1 MSRDPFFDAIRDQL
15 LPDATDTEIEI
26 LFGQYLGAQPEP
38 VFIAHIAGDPKPQ
51 GSKRYVGGGRV
62 IEDNPGT
69 RAWRQSAQLQ
79 LTTYRS
85 RQLKEPID
93 EAVLV
98 QAVFCLPR
106 PKSVRSMLPTSKSSH
121 DLNELCRALED
132 ALEGAGVLKN
142 DSRITT
148 WHARKHYAEADN
160 NGPAITGVF
169 LRIYKEKQ

>member
-1 MSRDPFFDAIRDQL
+1 M
-15 LPDATDTEIEI
+15 
-26 LFGQYLGAQPEP
+26 
-38 VFIAHIAGDPKPQ
+38 
-51 GSKRYVGGGRV
+51 
-62 IEDNPGT
+62 
-69 RAWRQSAQLQ
+69 WRQSAQLQ
-79 LTTYRS
+79 LATYRS

-106 PKSVRSMLPTSKSSH
+106 PKSVRSMLPTSKSSC
-121 DLNELCRALED
+121 DLDKLCRALGD

-148 WHARKHYAEADN
+148 WHARKRYAEADS

>member
-1 MSRDPFFDAIRDQL
+1 
-15 LPDATDTEIEI
+15 
-26 LFGQYLGAQPEP
+26 
-38 VFIAHIAGDPKPQ
+38 
-51 GSKRYVGGGRV
+51 VGGGRV

-79 LTTYRS
+79 LATYRS
-85 RQLKEPID
+85 RQLKAPID

-98 QAVFCLPR
+98 QAVFFLPR
-106 PKSVRSMLPTSKSSH
+106 PKSVRSVLPTSKSSY
-121 DLNELCRALED
+121 DLDKLCRALGD

-148 WHARKHYAEADN
+148 WHARKRYAEADS

>member
-1 MSRDPFFDAIRDQL
+1 MPSGNGFYRTPPTPKSKVCLASIWVPSPSRCS
-15 LPDATDTEIEI
+15 LPTSQET
-26 LFGQYLGAQPEP
+26 P
-38 VFIAHIAGDPKPQ
+38 PQ

-69 RAWRQSAQLQ
+69 RVWRQSAQLQ
-79 LTTYRS
+79 LATYRS

-106 PKSVRSMLPTSKSSH
+106 PKSVRSALPTSKSSY
-121 DLNELCRALED
+121 DLDKLCRALGD

-148 WHARKHYAEADN
+148 WHARKRYAEADS